1 MRQLGKA
8 SLTLGAAL
16 LCGCAGLIVP
26 FVGMLLS
33 GCIVFAQAAEPCD
46 RYRATITRE
55 AHAVLGIGA
64 PVPALAA
71 QLMKESTCRA
81 DITAWDNGRGIAQF
95 MDSTSAQ
102 IARLYPELGVPDPY
116 NPTWSIRA
124 QVRFDHWLSERV
136 RGDDDC
142 QRWGATFKSYNAG
155 LGYVQR
161 AQRASSRPGTW
172 FGLTEDINAGQSAA
186 NFKASR
192 QYPRTILFT
201 HQKRYRAWGV
211 QLCGELTQ

>member
-1 MRQLGKA
+1 MIRRLFHALA
-8 SLTLGAAL
+8 SIAL
-16 LCGCAGLIVP
+16 LIGC
-26 FVGMLLS
+26 LS
-33 GCIVFAQAAEPCD
+33 PAHAADPCD
-46 RYRATITRE
+46 RYRATLTRE
-55 AHAVLGIGA
+55 AQAVFGLGA

-71 QLMKESTCRA
+71 QLMKESTCRP

-95 MDSTSAQ
+95 MDATSAQ

-136 RGDDDC
+136 KGADDC
-142 QRWGATFKSYNAG
+142 QRWAATFKGYNAG

-161 AQRASSRPGTW
+161 AQRASARPGVW
-172 FGLTEDINAGQSAA
+172 FGLTEDINPGQSEA

-192 QYPRTILFT
+192 LYPRVILFT
-201 HQKRYRAWGV
+201 HQKRYSAWGV
-211 QLCGELTQ
+211 QLCGEVVP